1 MLVFKFQVWK
11 NVKSLMKK
19 KFNIKV
25 RALDMRMVYNNKTPE
40 LNTRLKLT
48 LKEPLFTP
56 HTLCLIWSSPGLKL
70 PFVGFLMV

>member
-25 RALDMRMVYNNKTPE
+25 RALEDGVQQ
-40 LNTRLKLT
+40 
-48 LKEPLFTP
+48 
-56 HTLCLIWSSPGLKL
+56 
-70 PFVGFLMV
+70 